1 MNKRTFA
8 LLAILTCLVLSLL
21 FKQQIYHVTEPLI
34 QKLKGQ
40 KTTADRIVEFGDS
53 ARTRLITKFR
63 EKDTAYPPTKVV
75 LIAVKDES
83 ILELFAHPLS
93 GPPVSIHRY
102 SVLKQSGNLGPKL
115 KEGDYQVPEG
125 VYDIESLNPNSNFH
139 VSLRLN
145 YPNEYDLQRA
155 KEDGRSELGGDI
167 FIHGGASSIGCLA
180 MGDSVIEE
188 IFTLANDVGIENM
201 KVISV
206 PIDFRSRHISEIT
219 VSDAAWFQDLYE
231 QLKTELSEYK

>member
-1 MNKRTFA
+1 M
-8 LLAILTCLVLSLL
+8 
-21 FKQQIYHVTEPLI
+21 
-34 QKLKGQ
+34 
-40 KTTADRIVEFGDS
+40 
-53 ARTRLITKFR
+53 
-63 EKDTAYPPTKVV
+63 
-75 LIAVKDES
+75 KDES